1 MPNIENKKLA
11 QISLSPSCK
20 AIILGSILGDGSLK
34 LYKPYKNARFWI
46 RHSWIQHKYWLWKV
60 QQLSEIQTPKSN
72 QVQLPMGLSG
82 HKKLLFQSSAKQQLT
97 QIYNITYKKN
107 RICIRRTW
115 LNHMTP
121 LSLAIW
127 WLDDGSII
135 GNGKRGVLCTDG
147 FSEKENKILQRYLA
161 IVWKIQ
167 VQLGVLNR
175 KYHGESKKYFR
186 LYLNT
191 TSLKSFFRI
200 IMPCVP
206 VPSMIYKYCLL
217 YKDAELQQRWISEM
231 IIAFP
236 TFKKEIIETISR
248 RKKQLKHFRK

>member
-1 MPNIENKKLA
+1 MPNLENKQLA

-34 LYKPYKNARFWI
+34 LYKPYKNARFWV
-46 RHSWIQHKYWLWKV
+46 RHSWIQHEYWLWKV

-72 QVQLPMGLSG
+72 RVQLPMGYSG
-82 HKKLLFQSSAKQQLT
+82 HQKLLFQSSAKEELT

-121 LSLAIW
+121 LSLAVW

-135 GNGKRGVLCTDG
+135 GNGKRGVLCTDS
-147 FSEKENKILQRYLA
+147 FSEKEVLILRRYLA
-161 IVWKIQ
+161 VVWNIEARI
-167 VQLGVLNR
+167 GILNR
-175 KYHGESKKYFR
+175 RREKSKKYFR

-191 TSLKSFFRI
+191 TSLKSFFKI
-200 IMPCVP
+200 IMPCIP

-217 YKDAELQQRWISEM
+217 YKDTELQQRWISEM
-231 IIAFP
+231 IMAFP
-236 TFKKEIIETISR
+236 AFEKEIMEILHK
-248 RKKQLKHFRK
+248 RKKQLKYFRK

>member
-1 MPNIENKKLA
+1 MPNIQNKQFA

-20 AIILGSILGDGSLK
+20 TIILGSILGDGSLK

-46 RHSWIQHKYWLWKV
+46 RHSWIQHEYWLWKV
-60 QQLSEIQTPKSN
+60 QQLSEIQTSKSN
-72 QVQLPMGLSG
+72 QVQLPTGYSS
-82 HKKLLFQSSAKQQLT
+82 HKKLLFQSSAKKELT

-107 RICIRRTW
+107 RIRIRRTW
-115 LNHMTP
+115 LNHMSP

-147 FSEKENKILQRYLA
+147 FSEKEVGTLQRYLA
-161 IVWKIQ
+161 VVWKIE
-167 VQLGVLNR
+167 VQLGILNR
-175 KYHGESKKYFR
+175 NLGGKSKKYFR
-186 LYLNT
+186 LYFNT

-200 IMPCVP
+200 IMPCIP

-217 YKDAELQQRWISEM
+217 YKDTELQQR
-231 IIAFP
+231 
-236 TFKKEIIETISR
+236 
-248 RKKQLKHFRK
+248 